1 MSWISCGYHILPAL
15 VLGSKY
21 ARISASIFYST
32 ATWQFYNSGTLRK
45 HYMPHEADKLASVGI
60 PSDGKK
66 TRDKWW
72 RHIDLPPHVKI
83 KFTRVQADLGRS
95 RNRCPNRAHDQST
108 TIAVPVIHFSVTCLQ
123 QVWKTSTYKRNLLV
137 GFSVAAGPPV
147 SRALK
152 D

>member
-1 MSWISCGYHILPAL
+1 MSWISCGSHILPAL

-21 ARISASIFYST
+21 ARISASIVYST
-32 ATWQFYNSGTLRK
+32 ATWQFYISGTLRK
-45 HYMPHEADKLASVGI
+45 HYMPHEDKLASVSV

-66 TRDKWW
+66 W
-72 RHIDLPPHVKI
+72 RHVDLPPDLKI

-95 RNRCPNRAHDQST
+95 RNRCPNRAHDQSM
-108 TIAVPVIHFSVTCLQ
+108 TIAVAVIHFSVTCLQ
-123 QVWKTSTYKRNLLV
+123 QVWKTSTSKRNLLV
-137 GFSVAAGPPV
+137 GFSVAARPRV